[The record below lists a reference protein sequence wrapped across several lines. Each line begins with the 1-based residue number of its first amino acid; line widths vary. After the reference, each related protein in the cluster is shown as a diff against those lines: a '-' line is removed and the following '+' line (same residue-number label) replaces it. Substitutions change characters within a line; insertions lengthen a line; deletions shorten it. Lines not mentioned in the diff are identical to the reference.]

1 MYSSRDACRSDTPTH
16 PHAAITLGRLGLVS
30 SEDVAPFL
38 AQFIRQ
44 WCASLRNIRDNDEK
58 DSAFRGLCLM
68 ISINPGALVND
79 FIYFCDALASWINPR
94 PDLKEMFYKVCALTA
109 FRACKHNMHVLEFT
123 TFYSLNVL
131 EIFVCLYCFVV
142 CCNYK

>member
-1 MYSSRDACRSDTPTH
+1 ML
-16 PHAAITLGRLGLVS
+16 AAITLGRLGLVS
-30 SEDVAPFL
+30 AEEVAPFL

-68 ISINPGALVND
+68 ISLNPGALVND

-94 PDLKEMFYKVCALTA
+94 PDLKEMFYKVLLLA
-109 FRACKHNMHVLEFT
+109 
-123 TFYSLNVL
+123 
-131 EIFVCLYCFVV
+131 
-142 CCNYK
+142 